1 MLIDTHAHLDFP
13 PFDDDRDEV
22 IRRSLEELESIID
35 VGADLESSQRSI
47 QLAQKYPQ
55 IYAAVGIHP
64 DEAQKIENVEQTM
77 NQLRKLAQNP
87 KVVAIG
93 ECGLDYHYE
102 NIDKEKQKN
111 LFAAQLKLS
120 QELNLPIIIHCRSA
134 QEEILQLVKSP
145 QKGVFHCFAGNKEFL
160 EKVLDLGFYVG
171 FCGNI
176 TFKNAKDLQEVVK
189 AASMERILL
198 ETDSPYLSPESFR
211 GLRNEPKNV
220 RIICEFVAALKG
232 LDLNE
237 VAQITTENAKK
248 LFNQTR

>member
-13 PFDDDRDEV
+13 PFDNDRDEV

-47 QLAQKYPQ
+47 QLAHDYSQ

-64 DEAQKIENVEQTM
+64 DEAQKIEDLEHAIS
-77 NQLRKLAQNP
+77 QLKELAENP

-93 ECGLDYHYE
+93 ECGLDYHYP

-111 LFAAQLKLS
+111 LFTAQLKLA

-134 QEEILQLVKSP
+134 QEEIIQLVKSP
-145 QKGVFHCFAGNKEFL
+145 QKGVFHCFAGDKNFL
-160 EKVLDLGFYVG
+160 EKVLDLGFYVS

-189 AASMERILL
+189 AAPIERILL
-198 ETDSPYLSPESFR
+198 ETDSPYLSPEPFR

-220 RIICEFVAALKG
+220 RIICEFIAALKG